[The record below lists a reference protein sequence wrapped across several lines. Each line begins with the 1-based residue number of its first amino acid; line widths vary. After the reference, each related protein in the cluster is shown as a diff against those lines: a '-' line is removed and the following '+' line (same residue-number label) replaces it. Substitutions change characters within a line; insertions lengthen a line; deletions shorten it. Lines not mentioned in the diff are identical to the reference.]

1 MDMEQPADRAT
12 RFYRRIIAH
21 PYRVM
26 AVFAVLTVLAA
37 SQLPRIRLQT
47 DLRELLPRDRT
58 YADDERI
65 RETFR
70 IHDSIFVA
78 LVREPTVID
87 VPAMKYVRTVAGR
100 IGGLDGV
107 YRVRSVFSEDAIEN
121 TSAGIESTPLIKEVD
136 EESVE
141 RLKQRLRDFKALNG
155 VLVSSDQSCLA
166 LIVEVKDNSNKGVL
180 VHAIQDVAEHE
191 PSRPPG
197 VKVYLAGMPVNEGV
211 LGDYVMRD
219 LNLMLP
225 VVFLVVMI
233 TLYLSYRSCLLVGVA
248 LVEVLV
254 VDVLTL
260 GLMGFL
266 GVPLHMVH
274 GTMPVVLMALAVADE
289 IHIFDGYFAERA
301 AGEPDDHRCLLRA
314 MRVMWKPV
322 TLTSVTT
329 ALAFLSF
336 LTSTMR
342 PFRTYGLFTAF
353 GVMAAMAFS
362 LLVTPAVLSLRP
374 ARSRVRVSGAA
385 SGRWLGALGGFMAR
399 RRAAFALAIGAVI
412 VAAGI
417 GASRVYVQDS
427 WMDNFDKGSQVR
439 QAFEVVRQKLYGPM
453 LLYLELDTGRPDGIK
468 DPDFLRRLGA
478 LQRDMATVPMVGGTL
493 SVEQILRKANKEF
506 TGRDEP
512 PAKAGAAAFFLYN
525 LEGHS
530 YDNLW
535 CYPYQKCVVMI
546 FCRTDDYATG
556 KANYNGLR
564 RMVVDRLPGIG
575 ASYGGDFALSYHWVG
590 LLLSNFVRSFV
601 ASAIMVFLAVL
612 AFSRSLRYSAFTVAP
627 ILLAVLLNF
636 GVMGFTGI
644 PFGVATSMFS
654 AIILGIGIDYA
665 IHLVSKMDRV
675 PAGLGRVETVSAAF
689 ASTGRAILWDAL
701 VVLAGFLILLLSRMP
716 PNRTLGLMVSLG
728 IAVSLVATYLVL
740 PVLWSPGRGKEQG

>member
-1 MDMEQPADRAT
+1 MDMDQPADRAT
-12 RFYRRIIAH
+12 RFYRHVIAH
-21 PYRVM
+21 PYWVM
-26 AVFAVLTVLAA
+26 GVFAVITLLAA

-47 DLRELLPRDRT
+47 DLRELLPVDKT

-65 RETFR
+65 RETFN

-78 LVREPTVID
+78 LVQEPTVIN
-87 VPAMKYVRTVAGR
+87 VPAMEFMHELVQR
-100 IGGLDGV
+100 IEGLDGV
-107 YRVRSVFSEDAIEN
+107 YRVRSVFNQDNIEK
-121 TSAGIESTPLIKEVD
+121 TSAGIASTPLIRHVD
-136 EESVE
+136 EQSVE
-141 RLKQRLRDFKALNG
+141 RLKERLRNFKALIG
-155 VLVSSDQSCLA
+155 VLVSEDQSCLA
-166 LIVEVKDNSNKGVL
+166 MIVDVKSGTDMSAL
-180 VHAIQDVAEHE
+180 VHAIQDAAENG
-191 PSRPPG
+191 PSRPAG
-197 VKVYLAGMPVNEGV
+197 VRVYLAGMPVNEGA

-225 VVFLVVMI
+225 VVFLVVML
-233 TLYLSYRSCLLVGVA
+233 TLYLSYRSFTLVGVA

-254 VDVLTL
+254 VDVVTL

-301 AGEPDDHRCLLRA
+301 AFDGDNRASILRT

-336 LTSTMR
+336 LTSTMH
-342 PFRTYGLFTAF
+342 PFRTYGVFTAV
-353 GVMAAMAFS
+353 GVMVAMAFS
-362 LLVTPAVLSLRP
+362 LLVTPAVLGLRP
-374 ARSRVRVSGAA
+374 ARSRVRVSGGAT
-385 SGRWLGALGGFMAR
+385 SRWLGALGGFMAR
-399 RRAAFALAIGAVI
+399 RRRMFAVAIALII
-412 VAAGI
+412 VVAGL

-427 WMDNFDKGSQVR
+427 WMDNFDKSSPVR
-439 QAFEVVRQKLYGPM
+439 QAFEMVRQKLYGPM
-453 LLYLELDTGRPDGIK
+453 LLYLEVDTGHPDGIK

-478 LQRDMATVPMVGGTL
+478 LQDDMATVPMVGGTL
-493 SVEQILRKANKEF
+493 SVEQILQQANKVF
-506 TGRDEP
+506 TGNDEP
-512 PAKAGAAAFFLYN
+512 PTKAGASAFFLIN

-530 YDNLW
+530 YDDLW

-564 RMVVDRLPGIG
+564 KMVVDRLPDSK

-590 LLLSNFVRSFV
+590 LLLSNFVRSFI
-601 ASAIMVFLAVL
+601 ASGIMVFLAVL
-612 AFSRSLRYSAFTVAP
+612 AFSRSLRFSIFTITP

-636 GVMGFTGI
+636 GAMGFGGI

-665 IHLVSKMDRV
+665 IHLVSKMERV
-675 PAGLGRVETVSAAF
+675 PAGLGREETVAAAF

-740 PVLWSPGRGKEQG
+740 PVLWSPGRRKGKE